1 MSDAWKSPLEHPRR
15 LVRLVQLAW
24 RWIAQ
29 ESIPQMAAAL
39 AYRSIFSLIPL
50 VLLAFLIVQ
59 LVQKDMSLVEDLLRK
74 ILHMTGLDQVKV
86 DPSTF
91 VGPVQP
97 GEAMASA
104 SGFDLEIWLRG
115 VLKEFS
121 KVSLTGIGLITGVT
135 LVYAAFSL
143 LVEVEKSFNRVYGA
157 ASSRSWARRF
167 TQYWLVLSLGPVLM
181 YASFVTAEQF
191 SSIATNITERGSS
204 LLGSWL
210 VSFSGFVTSVVISS
224 ALLALLYST
233 VPNTRV
239 RVRPALIGAAS
250 AAVALELAKY
260 GFRFYLARAGFQSLY
275 GALAVLPL
283 FLLWLYLTWFIVLA
297 GLRISFIVQHGS
309 HGLLIHLWRDS
320 GMERSGLLGSAW
332 IDPASAVNVMIEVAQ
347 GFRAGRPR
355 PAEAIADNLGLDA
368 LLVRRVLARLVE
380 RQLLVRVS
388 SGRSDSYTLARPADL
403 IATADVL
410 NVGFDLAGPLD
421 SGAGSEF
428 IGRMR
433 AAQIKAADGV
443 MLAELVAPQQV
454 PASSKPPAANT
465 LPSDQPASQPLL
477 GGGNS

>member
-15 LVRLVQLAW
+15 LVRLAQLAW

-74 ILHMTGLDQVKV
+74 VLHMSGLDQVKV
-86 DPSTF
+86 DASTF
-91 VGPVQP
+91 MGPVQP
-97 GEAMASA
+97 GDATAA
-104 SGFDLEIWLRG
+104 AFDLETWLRG
-115 VLKEFS
+115 VLNKFS
-121 KVSLTGIGLITGVT
+121 QVSLTGIGLITGAT

-167 TQYWLVLSLGPVLM
+167 TQYWLVLSLGPVLV
-181 YASFVTAEQF
+181 YASFLTAEQF
-191 SSIATNITERGSS
+191 GSIASSITERGSS

-210 VSFSGFVTSVVISS
+210 VSFSGFLTSVVIS
-224 ALLALLYST
+224 AVLLALLYST

-239 RVRPALIGAAS
+239 RVRPALIGAVC

-260 GFRFYLARAGFQSLY
+260 AFRFYLARAGFQSLY

-332 IDPASAVNVMIEVAQ
+332 IDPASAINVMLEVAQ

-380 RQLLVRVS
+380 RQLLFRVS
-388 SGRSDSYTLARPADL
+388 NGRSDTYTLARPADV

-428 IGRMR
+428 ISRMR
-433 AAQIKAADGV
+433 SAQIKAADGV
-443 MLAELVAPQQV
+443 MLAELVAPQQT
-454 PASSKPPAANT
+454 PAPPKPLVANT
-465 LPSDQPASQPLL
+465 LPGDQPASQPLL
-477 GGGNS
+477 GGGNP